1 MAVEPNNTISTA
13 NSSGVSSSGRRSVIL
28 SSDINPESDVD
39 VYVLQANQGDTVT
52 FNIKA
57 NQLDDGLRD
66 SVLRLFDAD
75 GNQLAVNDD
84 NQAPGESFSLDSYI
98 AFTASTTGELFVG
111 VSSFANFDYDVING
125 GDDNG
130 DGFASGKY
138 QLAINVFN
146 TINGNSGANNLSGT
160 NRNDFMR
167 GLGGNDSL
175 SGGEQNDNLAG
186 DGGNDLLNGGNGNDT
201 LTGGDG
207 FDRLNGGSGND
218 VLQGQNGID
227 SLRGNAGADIFVL
240 ETDFSVS
247 NTTGDSVFDF
257 QDGVDRILL
266 GDGATFAD
274 VELEQLSFN
283 AGTSISLFG
292 QTIGTL
298 VGVEASSITAQDFVA
313 G

>member
-1 MAVEPNNTISTA
+1 MAIEPNNTISTA
-13 NSSGVSSSGRRSVIL
+13 NASGVSSSGTRSVIV
-28 SSDINPESDVD
+28 SSDINPASDVD
-39 VYVLQANQGDTVT
+39 VYILQANQGDTIT

-57 NQLDDGLRD
+57 NQLSGGLSD
-66 SVLRLFDAD
+66 SVLRVFDVN

-84 NQAPGESFSLDSYI
+84 NQAPGELSSLDSYI
-98 AFTASTTGELFVG
+98 ELTTNTTGQLFVG

-130 DGFASGKY
+130 DGFSSGNY

-146 TINGNSGANNLSGT
+146 TINGNGSANNLSGT
-160 NRNDFMR
+160 SRSDFIR

-175 SGGEQNDNLAG
+175 SGGEQNDNLSG
-186 DGGNDLLNGGNGNDT
+186 DAGNDLLNGGNGNDT
-201 LTGGDG
+201 LFGGNG

-218 VLQGQNGID
+218 VLQGQSGID

-240 ETDFSVS
+240 EFDSS

-257 QDGVDRILL
+257 QNGTDRILL
-266 GDGATFAD
+266 GDGFSFID

-283 AGTSISLFG
+283 AGTSISIFG
-292 QTIGTL
+292 ETIGTL
-298 VGVEASSITAQDFVA
+298 VGVDASSITAEDFVN